1 MIRRQFLLAAG
12 CDQMQGFLFSPALAP
27 RDIERLLGTR
37 RAPGRS
43 TTDHRFTDAPL
54 EVPVGDLL
62 HALCTNEEISTT
74 DEAKIAHVLDC
85 LDPEESAITATTEHS
100 PNRAPCRGEL
110 VTRMSA
116 STVLHAASEPYVS
129 HRQSL
134 REVWDDY
141 KSTGS
146 SHARDLLVL
155 EYAPYAKRVADH
167 LARRVPPNVDRS
179 DLVSWGILG
188 LIDALEKFDPT
199 RGIKFE
205 SYAVTRIRGA
215 IVDALRSEDWIP
227 RSVRRDTRAVNDA
240 RSRLEHELRRT
251 PSRAEVASELRTSER
266 HVNRTLADADRGHV
280 APLERHWD
288 STI

>member
-1 MIRRQFLLAAG
+1 
-12 CDQMQGFLFSPALAP
+12 
-27 RDIERLLGTR
+27 
-37 RAPGRS
+37 
-43 TTDHRFTDAPL
+43 
-54 EVPVGDLL
+54 
-62 HALCTNEEISTT
+62 
-74 DEAKIAHVLDC
+74 
-85 LDPEESAITATTEHS
+85 
-100 PNRAPCRGEL
+100 
-110 VTRMSA
+110 MSA
-116 STVLHAASEPYVS
+116 STVLRAASEPYVS

-146 SHARDLLVL
+146 SRARDLLVL

-227 RSVRRDTRAVNDA
+227 RSVRRNTRAVNDA

-266 HVNRTLADADRGHV
+266 HVNRTLAEADRGRV

-288 STI
+288 SNSESAPAGNLSGVLADPSSNPAVMFERVEADRLMADAVSSLPDRDRFILVLSYYEGLTLAEIGSILELTESRVCQLRTRALKQLRFRLVESSV